1 MQAQYYWIMCELIAG
16 AAMDV
21 SIVLIAL
28 AVYINRKRLNEF
40 LVKWEDE
47 HIFARFREFK
57 RKLHIKIAN
66 KLKSN
71 ERFMAWLEKP
81 RKHGR
86 PDDEWIAGQ
95 IKVWHDW
102 RG

>member
-1 MQAQYYWIMCELIAG
+1 MQAEQYWIMCELIADI
-16 AAMDV
+16 ARDA
-21 SIVLIAL
+21 SIALIAL

-40 LVKWEDE
+40 LIKWEDE
-47 HIFARFREFK
+47 YIFERFRVFK
-57 RKLHIKIAN
+57 RKLHIKIAKKLRAN
-66 KLKSN
+66 KRL
-71 ERFMAWLEKP
+71 MAWLEKP